1 MNHPRIFFQNVFVV
15 IKYSFLSII
24 FTIRMASVH
33 LRPVLAIMSIRLFSE
48 WMKWYTFYPDSA
60 SWVPPNQM
68 QQGHKVH
75 CRRVTDMSCTIHVF
89 YKEYFEK
96 IHQQMQLL
104 CGIDSKYSL
113 VAVFSHWV
121 IECLN
126 SAPTCEVTAVV
137 SKWGGELNL
146 APILAFMKKRFYE
159 KFWDLVLWAWRKDA
173 RFIIKAHRPKE
184 LQNRASILLKFQ
196 NPEFFFEEKVKI
208 KW

>member
-1 MNHPRIFFQNVFVV
+1 
-15 IKYSFLSII
+15 
-24 FTIRMASVH
+24 MASVH

-68 QQGHKVH
+68 QQGHKAH
-75 CRRVTDMSCTIHVF
+75 CRRVTDMSCIIHV

-113 VAVFSHWV
+113 VAVYSHWV

-126 SAPTCEVTAVV
+126 SAPTCEVTAVCLEMRSRTQPCANPCVYEKTILWKILRFGVV
-137 SKWGGELNL
+137 S
-146 APILAFMKKRFYE
+146 MKKG
-159 KFWDLVLWAWRKDA
+159 RK
-173 RFIIKAHRPKE
+173 IHNQSSSP
-184 LQNRASILLKFQ
+184 
-196 NPEFFFEEKVKI
+196 
-208 KW
+208 